1 MSISTVNYIETFF
14 PKLDLTRILGIPT
27 YDSLHQMQI
36 ELKINALYVHSNLG
50 GGTHGHLGL
59 FMTNT
64 KHATLPLVLCV
75 RTVHPGILK
84 IPNNDTSSESY
95 ELKRVYDRNLLV
107 FR

>member
-1 MSISTVNYIETFF
+1 MIIYTIKYRETFF
-14 PKLDLTRILGIPT
+14 PKPDLTRILGIPT

-50 GGTHGHLGL
+50 GGTHGHLVL

-64 KHATLPLVLCV
+64 KHATLSLVLCV

-84 IPNNDTSSESY
+84 ITYNVTRVTSY
-95 ELKRVYDRNLLV
+95 AL
-107 FR
+107 